1 MNVAAPF
8 LFRVMQILGNAR
20 KRPAMYFSPLT
31 PDCAAA
37 WLHGV
42 QVACE
47 AAGIERSPALEEE
60 AARARGLAFDAA
72 GPIPKLKALGHPA
85 EKIIDELIGLQID
98 VWASVAQSSPDS
110 VAGPALSPAGLDA
123 ERAADRETIDRVR
136 TQVAFHVRWRPVLVA
151 VASSFILLLV
161 GLAISL
167 LLRFGGASR
176 GLFTGMDKGT
186 LLGAL
191 LGLVTGL
198 GLVKFGWQIRA
209 ALLGVPRTHQ
219 LLLRYHE
226 QLRPASKPPAL
237 REA

>member
-31 PDCAAA
+31 PEYAAA

-42 QVACE
+42 QIACE

-60 AARARGLAFDAA
+60 AARARGIEFDAA
-72 GPIPKLKALGHPA
+72 GPIPKLKALGHPP
-85 EKIIDELIGLQID
+85 EKIIDELIALQID
-98 VWASVAQSSPDS
+98 VWASIAQSSPES
-110 VAGPALSPAGLDA
+110 VAGPALAPAGLDD

-136 TQVAFHVRWRPVLVA
+136 TQVAFHLRWRPVIIALA
-151 VASSFILLLV
+151 AGFILLLV
-161 GLAISL
+161 GLAITVAFRVVGPRSGL
-167 LLRFGGASR
+167 LPGLEKGMIAGG
-176 GLFTGMDKGT
+176 F
-186 LLGAL
+186 

-198 GLVKFGWQIRA
+198 GLVKLGWQIRA
-209 ALLGVPRTHQ
+209 ALRGVPRTHQ

-226 QLRPASKPPAL
+226 QLRPANKPPSL
-237 REA
+237 RKD